1 MMKES
6 ITAARASLFM
16 GIMLFCA
23 LPLFSASLEELTG
36 AERAAALR
44 VGETLTEVQ
53 LKAPQPALL
62 PNHDRI
68 RQLVNDVR
76 NSLQPSVMV
85 ESLFLYRKPQSAAQ
99 TGWSEAERARLYN
112 QALGISTLA
121 GIQYFSASRNAMRTF
136 YETSRIID
144 GPVSKKPIP
153 DPALTVIPPS
163 LTLYARQKD
172 LTFGDNI
179 YRYDYYS
186 YPDAFVFVQ
195 ENLSAMNA
203 GIIPA
208 LGKNKLRSFLAVFDT
223 GDSLLIY
230 AASLAKAASLPGMD
244 ERIGNSFSNR
254 AAAILKWFTGRAE
267 RVFGGAD

>member
-1 MMKES
+1 MMKL
-6 ITAARASLFM
+6 TAKARASLIV
-16 GIMLFCA
+16 GIMLICTM
-23 LPLFSASLEELTG
+23 PLFAASLEELTG

-44 VGETLTEVQ
+44 ANAETLTEVQ

-62 PNHDRI
+62 PNHNSI
-68 RQLVNDVR
+68 RQLIDDVR
-76 NSLQPSVMV
+76 HTLQPTIMV
-85 ESLFLYRKPQSAAQ
+85 ESLFLYRKPPAQ
-99 TGWSEAERARLYN
+99 TGGWSEAERVKLYN

-136 YETSRIID
+136 YETSRLID
-144 GPVSKKPIP
+144 SPTSKKPIP
-153 DPALTVIPPS
+153 DPALSAIPAT

-195 ENLSAMNA
+195 ENLTAMSA
-203 GIIPA
+203 GLIPA

-230 AASLAKAASLPGMD
+230 AASLAKAASMPSMN

-254 AAAILKWFTGRAE
+254 AAAILKWFSDRADKVFTG
-267 RVFGGAD
+267 G

>member
-1 MMKES
+1 MKK
-6 ITAARASLFM
+6 ITAKARASLFV
-16 GIMLFCA
+16 GIMLLCA
-23 LPLFSASLEELTG
+23 MPLFAASLEELTG
-36 AERAAALR
+36 AERAAALSA
-44 VGETLTEVQ
+44 ETLTEVQ
-53 LKAPQPALL
+53 LKSPQPALL
-62 PNHDRI
+62 PNHDSI
-68 RQLVNDVR
+68 RQLFNDVR
-76 NSLQPSVMV
+76 HTLQPTIMV
-85 ESLFLYRKPQSAAQ
+85 ESLFLYRKPQAAVQ
-99 TGWSEAERARLYN
+99 AGGWSEAERLKLYN

-136 YETSRIID
+136 YETSRLID
-144 GPVSKKPIP
+144 SPSSKKTLP
-153 DPALTVIPPS
+153 DPVLAAIPPT

-195 ENLSAMNA
+195 ENLTAMNA

-230 AASLAKAASLPGMD
+230 AASLAKAASMPSMN

-254 AAAILKWFTGRAE
+254 ASAILKWFTARADK
-267 RVFGGAD
+267 VFSGSD